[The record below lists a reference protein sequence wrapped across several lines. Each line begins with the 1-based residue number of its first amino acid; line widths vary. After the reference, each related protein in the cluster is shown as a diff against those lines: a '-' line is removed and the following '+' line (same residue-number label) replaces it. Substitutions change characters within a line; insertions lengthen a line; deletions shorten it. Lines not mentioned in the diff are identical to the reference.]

1 MSYVADLV
9 FMARDRED
17 ATEFQ
22 DQVER
27 HQGYRPQP
35 AEPGDHCTLLHVF
48 HLGVD
53 YMQPE
58 LRAWL
63 ESPERVEASRGVTML
78 YLEGEDD
85 ETPTVIVPGHRTIAR
100 ECRYY

>member
-1 MSYVADLV
+1 MSHVTDLV
-9 FMARDRED
+9 FMAKCLED
-17 ATEFQ
+17 ANRFQ
-22 DQVER
+22 DQVEH
-27 HQGYRPQP
+27 HQGYRPGSS
-35 AEPGDHCTLLHVF
+35 ESGDHATLLYVF

-63 ESPERVEASRGVTML
+63 ESPERVTGSCDVTML
-78 YLEGEDD
+78 YLHGEDD

-100 ECRYY
+100 ECRYT